1 MIPSSMWSASINGF
15 FFVVRAGQ
23 RRFFKIMA
31 SSSTQ
36 LQQDLSDDE
45 QSDPF
50 VALENVIIAYNLAR
64 QKKASAKLDNTDL
77 QHENPPKR
85 QRNENM
91 RTSIRFSNVDK
102 AGAASFFKQNIP
114 AGDNHEPV
122 LDSKVSTKY
131 MKYAG
136 IEHQSPVDTQ
146 AQEST
151 IFYYY
156 LLLHSARLFFIRCRR
171 TV

>member
-1 MIPSSMWSASINGF
+1 MNG
-15 FFVVRAGQ
+15 VL
-23 RRFFKIMA
+23 KKMA
-31 SSSTQ
+31 STSTQ
-36 LQQDLSDDE
+36 LQDDLSDDE

-64 QKKASAKLDNTDL
+64 QKKASAKVDNTDL

-85 QRNENM
+85 QRHDNI

-102 AGAASFFKQNIP
+102 AGAANFFKQNIP
-114 AGDNHEPV
+114 AGDDIQETV
-122 LDSKVSTKY
+122 LDSKISKKN

-136 IEHQSPVDTQ
+136 IEYQSPVDTQ

-171 TV
+171 RV